1 MVEESNIIRFCEDLA
16 DLPLLVER
24 DPDSHGHLDS
34 VPRPV
39 HEEIVAGD
47 ELVPIV
53 GVTQRILIRDDELP
67 QPEEESPHG
76 LGTTVHAG
84 ERRGSG

>member
-39 HEEIVAGD
+39 HEKPLLANPLASTRLTQAHLYSLGRRSVCLSPRSAVRTA
-47 ELVPIV
+47 VP
-53 GVTQRILIRDDELP
+53 
-67 QPEEESPHG
+67 
-76 LGTTVHAG
+76 A
-84 ERRGSG
+84 RRPPTPPG